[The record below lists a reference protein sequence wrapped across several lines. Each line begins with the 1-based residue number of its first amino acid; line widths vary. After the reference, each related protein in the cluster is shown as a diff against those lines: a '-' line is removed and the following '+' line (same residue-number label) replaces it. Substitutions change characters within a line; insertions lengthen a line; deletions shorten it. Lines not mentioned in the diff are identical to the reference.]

1 MSGCAAA
8 LLCGSSWLVA
18 MVFVLRAGGA
28 GFSREVNDVRWAG
41 AVNEAKITA
50 KKCKNLNSS
59 VEMLQ
64 RNWYKNRIQGSTLSP
79 PPLFQPAE
87 RALFL
92 PASPPTHQL

>member
-1 MSGCAAA
+1 
-8 LLCGSSWLVA
+8 LY
-18 MVFVLRAGGA
+18 
-28 GFSREVNDVRWAG
+28 
-41 AVNEAKITA
+41 
-50 KKCKNLNSS
+50 SS

-92 PASPPTHQL
+92 PASPPTHQPKILSKILQDKSVAFLLLLASTSSWSNVCCSVGLLLLLVLQSWLLALSILFLSR